1 MHLWA
6 PAVEL
11 RILHLRTHSVL
22 QLTVSSGGFDHFFV
36 FVFCFVMLCT
46 LKIRACG
53 FAAVSYSGVRGVPS
67 LSYLS
72 LHSIWML
79 IIMLRALP
87 LSQVGN
93 AAMVGAW
100 E

>member
-1 MHLWA
+1 
-6 PAVEL
+6 
-11 RILHLRTHSVL
+11 
-22 QLTVSSGGFDHFFV
+22 
-36 FVFCFVMLCT
+36 MLCT

-93 AAMVGAW
+93 AAMVDLHATPVCGLVTQTYSTY
-100 E
+100 